1 MKKVPLEDFLKLTKF
16 PIVIYYGDYV
26 PKADEVTKHPH
37 NDYWRAAAMMAD
49 AFTEVVNCHGGDA
62 KVVHLPDLG
71 IRGNSHFPF
80 AEKNNVEV
88 AGALEAWLKKKNLDG
103 YAK

>member
-1 MKKVPLEDFLKLTKF
+1 M
-16 PIVIYYGDYV
+16 
-26 PKADEVTKHPH
+26 TKHPR
-37 NDYWRAAAMMAD
+37 NDYWRAA
-49 AFTEVVNCHGGDA
+49 VNRHGGDA

-88 AGALEAWLKKKNLDG
+88 AGALEAWLKEKHLDG

>member
-1 MKKVPLEDFLKLTKF
+1 MADVEDFLKLTKF
-16 PIVIYYGDYV
+16 PIVIYYGDYI
-26 PKADEVTKHPH
+26 PRADEVTKHPN

-49 AFTEVVNCHGGDA
+49 AFAAAVNRHGGDA

-88 AGALEAWLKKKNLDG
+88 AGALEARLREKGLDG

>member
-1 MKKVPLEDFLKLTKF
+1 M
-16 PIVIYYGDYV
+16 
-26 PKADEVTKHPH
+26 
-37 NDYWRAAAMMAD
+37 
-49 AFTEVVNCHGGDA
+49 
-62 KVVHLPDLG
+62 HLPDLG

>member
-37 NDYWRAAAMMAD
+37 NDYWRAATMMSD
-49 AFTEVVNCHGGDA
+49 AFAKTVNRHGGD
-62 KVVHLPDLG
+62 
-71 IRGNSHFPF
+71 I
-80 AEKNNVEV
+80 
-88 AGALEAWLKKKNLDG
+88 
-103 YAK
+103 YAKSGNGQTEFCFTIPVN